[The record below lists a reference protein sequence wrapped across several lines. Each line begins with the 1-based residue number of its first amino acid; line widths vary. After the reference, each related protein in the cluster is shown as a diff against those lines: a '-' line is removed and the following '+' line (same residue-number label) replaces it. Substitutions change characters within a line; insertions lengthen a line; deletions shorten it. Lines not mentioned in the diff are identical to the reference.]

1 MLQGV
6 CVCAKNL
13 SVTMC
18 TVYTL

>member
-1 MLQGV
+1 V